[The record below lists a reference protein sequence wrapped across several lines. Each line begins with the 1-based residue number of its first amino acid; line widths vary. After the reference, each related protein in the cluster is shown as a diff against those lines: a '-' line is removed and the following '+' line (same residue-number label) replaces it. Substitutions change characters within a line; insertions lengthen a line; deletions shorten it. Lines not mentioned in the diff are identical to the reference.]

1 MARAATV
8 VMLSTAGSREE
19 AERIA
24 TALVEKR
31 LAACVNIVAP
41 ITSVYRWR
49 GAVERADE
57 ALLVVKT
64 RRSHAQRV
72 AACIRAVHSY
82 ELPETI
88 VLSIDGGT
96 PDYLAWL
103 IGETA

>member
-1 MARAATV
+1 RAATV

-24 TALVEKR
+24 TALVEQR

-41 ITSVYRWR
+41 ITSVYRWQ
-49 GAVERADE
+49 GAVEHADE
-57 ALLVVKT
+57 VLLVVKT
-64 RRSHAQRV
+64 RRSHQQRA
-72 AACIRAVHSY
+72 AACIRALHSY